1 MYKYSKYNDDKC
13 FMYAVQCGVY
23 EIYNKPHPERHGY
36 YNNDKFKKEI
46 PASKYVNFDNCNF
59 PMEIDDD
66 VNNSIE
72 EFEKDNGN
80 RISIN
85 VYGIHKDIKKHGDDS
100 LIGDYVN
107 NIDESRQSN
116 NINKD
121 DRLLITEDDYDKYI
135 FPMYITKNTKP
146 KAIHIDLLHIVD
158 EDNNGHFVYIKDF
171 EKLMGSSGKHK
182 GYYCK
187 HCLSKFTS
195 HERLC
200 SHYKMGCYDVVG
212 TLKLMPKEDQNII
225 GYQSKGYEEL
235 APFVIES
242 DFECFNI
249 KHNTTTRNNQ
259 KSYTDIIS
267 THEPNSY
274 AIHISISNQFE
285 NKIDEVD
292 LESFYLYRGDNT
304 IENFIVSLIDIQEKS

>member
-1 MYKYSKYNDDKC
+1 M
-13 FMYAVQCGVY
+13 
-23 EIYNKPHPERHGY
+23 
-36 YNNDKFKKEI
+36 
-46 PASKYVNFDNCNF
+46 
-59 PMEIDDD
+59 
-66 VNNSIE
+66 
-72 EFEKDNGN
+72 
-80 RISIN
+80 
-85 VYGIHKDIKKHGDDS
+85 
-100 LIGDYVN
+100 
-107 NIDESRQSN
+107 
-116 NINKD
+116 
-121 DRLLITEDDYDKYI
+121 
-135 FPMYITKNTKP
+135 
-146 KAIHIDLLHIVD
+146 D
-158 EDNNGHFVYIKDF
+158 EDTNGHFVYIKDF

-225 GYQSKGYEEL
+225 EYQSKGYEEL

-259 KSYTDIIS
+259 NSYTDILS
-267 THEPNSY
+267 THKPNSY

-292 LESFYLYRGDNT
+292 LESYYLYRGDNT
-304 IENFIVSLIDIQEKS
+304 IENFIVSLIDIQENNEVNKEIS